1 MFRCLAQGVHG
12 LFDLISFLPGSCC
25 DLGLRIILPGTAFT
39 SGDGNG
45 FCSFLCSSPG
55 GDAYLVK
62 RFGCPL
68 NDVERINASFTVR
81 SELVDALGD
90 PLGAIAA
97 TLGADQNM
105 LFQLSGQGIVTH

>member
-1 MFRCLAQGVHG
+1 MTFRSITIRSSIGPFHLRVVLSSLFGFVVCLTPG
-12 LFDLISFLPGSCC
+12 LASDFIEG
-25 DLGLRIILPGTAFT
+25 IH
-39 SGDGNG
+39 
-45 FCSFLCSSPG
+45 SP
-55 GDAYLVK
+55 
-62 RFGCPL
+62 F

>member
-1 MFRCLAQGVHG
+1 MTFRSITIRSSIGPFHLRVVLSSLFGFVMCLASDFIEGIH
-12 LFDLISFLPGSCC
+12 
-25 DLGLRIILPGTAFT
+25 
-39 SGDGNG
+39 
-45 FCSFLCSSPG
+45 SP
-55 GDAYLVK
+55 
-62 RFGCPL
+62 F